1 MDIQAN
7 GSLIV
12 ALETDG
18 HSACLLCTRTRAH
31 TFFLFRMAAASAAF
45 LLLHVVMARCVCR
58 VRVVE
63 VAAGLP
69 LQLLV
74 VVVVAVVAAAANAVV
89 QLLHSLLPFCLSVA
103 VCDRLQIP
111 PRSSDLSQKLSRRL
125 KKMPSLLRLQ
135 NVFLSLSLS
144 LFLIYKFFPFTL
156 YLLQQ

>member
-1 MDIQAN
+1 MSQYSGFFFVPIECPLNFN
-7 GSLIV
+7 GYSGKRFAHCRSGNGRTFDVSSL
-12 ALETDG
+12 
-18 HSACLLCTRTRAH
+18 H
-31 TFFLFRMAAASAAF
+31 THARSHIFLFRMAAASAAF

-125 KKMPSLLRLQ
+125 KKMPSLL
-135 NVFLSLSLS
+135 
-144 LFLIYKFFPFTL
+144 
-156 YLLQQ
+156 